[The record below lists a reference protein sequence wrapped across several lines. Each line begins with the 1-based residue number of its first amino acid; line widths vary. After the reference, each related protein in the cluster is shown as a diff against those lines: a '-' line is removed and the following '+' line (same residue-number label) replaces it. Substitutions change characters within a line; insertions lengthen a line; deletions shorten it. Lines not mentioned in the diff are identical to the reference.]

1 MSRYYSWE
9 SQDSD
14 PSEPTLAEVDWSE
27 GVGRLELQV
36 KFLREAAMFHD
47 DGAVRAYCDEILEV
61 IARLR
66 VRLERRK

>member
-9 SQDSD
+9 SFDSD
-14 PSEPTLAEVDWSE
+14 LASQPVDWSE

-36 KFLREAAMFHD
+36 KFLREAAMFHED
-47 DGAVRAYCDEILEV
+47 VVMRAYCDEILEV